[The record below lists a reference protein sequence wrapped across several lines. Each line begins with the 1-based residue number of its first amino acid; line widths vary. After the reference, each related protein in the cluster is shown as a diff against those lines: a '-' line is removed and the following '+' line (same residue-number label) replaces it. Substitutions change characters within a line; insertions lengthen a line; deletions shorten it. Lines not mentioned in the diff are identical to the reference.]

1 MTLAALP
8 PDTKLIQNGVDA
20 FRLILPRRKLG
31 KYRWIGLAPLI
42 FGLGICGF
50 ASSWMVGTMHGIF
63 QSHGIGLIFSLVF
76 GFAMLPGLLIGLG
89 LIMLGLSI
97 VKNWI
102 YTEIVVN
109 RNHVKN
115 IEHFGVCRWS
125 WKTPTPS
132 LFAISIG
139 RGMSPDVGGDLG
151 SAHFHQEEG
160 PGMKFGA
167 AYSMSLLRPIA
178 ENLVHLLDQSRI
190 APSLKPKVFNSD
202 SDDIYE
208 LYNVPNEEDTPPADH
223 PDASAPLSPVKP
235 MTREQVAIPAHTDI
249 TVLPQPNG
257 LAISIPPAGFK
268 GTAKILILIG
278 SIFAIFPCL
287 MLVGIISSADGNKL
301 PPYLFIGLFMAIGI
315 GALLGGINSARQRFM
330 VAVAEDKL
338 AFRRIG
344 IFGTKEQLVPRSDIS
359 AIHIGPSNVTVNDVP
374 VMELQIERRNDA
386 STIGALSSRSNE
398 EIEWI
403 ASLLRKTLNVGA
415 EPRFDLE
422 DVADET
428 ITQPAKSKITI
439 QRQGAGHAITIP
451 PTGMFRGAAP
461 GLFMFGAI
469 FAGFPTVMAVLV
481 IRSHEGIG
489 ILLFLSIFLAI
500 GLAAI
505 AYAIKTGRQR
515 VLIAVT
521 PDRLAYQRTSPF
533 GTSKQ
538 SHERSDIIAI
548 GVGRSG
554 ASVNNKPILELK
566 IEVTSSMRN
575 RIGLLQGYST
585 GELVWLAAVL
595 RSTLKV
601 GKITE
606 LQDPVE

>member
-8 PDTKLIQNGVDA
+8 PETKLIQNGVDS
-20 FRLILPRRKLG
+20 FRLILPRRNLG
-31 KYRWIGLAPLI
+31 KYRWIGLVPLI

-50 ASSWMVGTMHGIF
+50 ASSWMSGSMHDIF

-76 GFAMLPGLLIGLG
+76 GLAMLPGLLLGLG
-89 LIMLGLSI
+89 LIMLGLAI

-102 YTEIVVN
+102 YTEIAVN
-109 RNHVKN
+109 RTHIKN
-115 IEHFGVCRWS
+115 IEHFGFCRWS
-125 WKTPTPS
+125 WKMPTPT

-151 SAHFHQEEG
+151 AAHFHQEEG
-160 PGMKFGA
+160 PGLKFGA
-167 AYSMSLLRPIA
+167 AYSMTLLRPIA
-178 ENLVHLLDQSRI
+178 ENLVHLVDQSRI
-190 APSLKPKVFNSD
+190 APAFKPKVFNSD
-202 SDDIYE
+202 TEDIYE
-208 LYNVPNEEDTPPADH
+208 MYGLPDEEDTLSADT
-223 PDASAPLSPVKP
+223 PDASAPLSPVKS
-235 MTREQVAIPAHTDI
+235 MTREENVMPAGTDI
-249 TVLPQPNG
+249 TVIPQPNG

-268 GTAKILILIG
+268 GIAKILILIG
-278 SIFAIFPCL
+278 SIFSLFPCL
-287 MLVGIISSADGNKL
+287 MLMGIISSSDGNQI
-301 PPYLFIGLFMAIGI
+301 PPYLLIGIFLAIGI

-330 VAVAEDKL
+330 VAAAEDKL

-374 VMELQIERRNDA
+374 VMELQIERRGDV
-386 STIGALSSRSNE
+386 STIGVLSSRSNE
-398 EIEWI
+398 EINWI
-403 ASLLRKTLNVGA
+403 AGLLRKTLNVGA

-422 DVADET
+422 DVADEA

-461 GLFMFGAI
+461 GLLVFGAI
-469 FAGFPTVMAVLV
+469 FAGIPTVMAVLV
-481 IRSHEGIG
+481 VKDQGPSG

-500 GLAAI
+500 GMAAI

-521 PDRLAYQRTSPF
+521 PDMLAYQRTSPF

-538 SHERSDIIAI
+538 SYPRSDIIAI

-554 ASVNNKPILELK
+554 ASANNKPFPELK
-566 IEVTSSMRN
+566 VQVGPWAQGK
-575 RIGLLQGYST
+575 IGLLQGYST

-601 GKITE
+601 GKIT
-606 LQDPVE
+606 DI